1 MVANGSRPGFGKG
14 RDETEKWNPISRR
27 ICNFYSHLFPSRDE
41 FWFCFPV
48 PRVPR
53 RLGFGSCPHL
63 HVKKSRKNQ
72 VFHSVIFCP
81 RYFSLMQNIH
91 VYFAVNYRIIWYG
104 SDQSSKKRRDT
115 VSRKLSGTRYTV
127 EFLERESFWDTMRDA
142 LILLES
148 SLKTYFCK

>member
-1 MVANGSRPGFGKG
+1 MVRDQDLARDGTRQKNG
-14 RDETEKWNPISRR
+14 T
-27 ICNFYSHLFPSRDE
+27 PSRDAFAISIPISFRPE
-41 FWFCFPV
+41 TNSDFASPFLASRDDSDSGPV
-48 PRVPR
+48 PI
-53 RLGFGSCPHL
+53 SMW
-63 HVKKSRKNQ
+63 KKSENQ

-127 EFLERESFWDTMRDA
+127 EFLERESFWETLRDP
-142 LILLES
+142 LIILES